1 MVGQAEWQGR
11 HDAKSMRQLVIQL
24 HLQLEA
30 DADQD
35 QNQLT
40 SNADDLCLL
49 FSFILM
55 IGTLPLRI
63 IPLSLSVT
71 LYDISYLTGFCLFTF
86 TFLCESQPLSSF
98 PETPQSRMS
107 LLGLKSF
114 TDYPTEAW
122 TSEMNSKVRSQRSKR
137 TKS

>member
-1 MVGQAEWQGR
+1 MGTFTLHSDPTFTVNTIDIEDEIIMAQP
-11 HDAKSMRQLVIQL
+11 VI
-24 HLQLEA
+24 
-30 DADQD
+30 
-35 QNQLT
+35 
-40 SNADDLCLL
+40 DLCLL

-63 IPLSLSVT
+63 IPLSPSVT
-71 LYDISYLTGFCLFTF
+71 LYDISYLTGFYLFTF